1 MVPSLFFIFLTAPYQ
16 PYNRHRIRY
25 QERNRKR
32 HRRKYRKQQ
41 QNQQN
46 FRHRSGCDGTCR
58 NMFSCMFSGKKVDW
72 DNHGT
77 CPGMMDTCCTK
88 WDPSRRPKKYIKSG
102 RSLGPFPQVQVT
114 SIFVQKILLNKPN
127 LWVRFGWLGSQV
139 LKMGWVG
146 LQGQKHRVKSGW
158 IGWVYFGQT
167 RPS

>member
-1 MVPSLFFIFLTAPYQ
+1 MKNFKTILQSSKFSDFFTA

-32 HRRKYRKQQ
+32 HRRKYRKQH

-114 SIFVQKILLNKPN
+114 SIFVQKKFTFSEPN
-127 LWVRFGWLGSQV
+127 LWVRFERLGSQV
-139 LKMGWVG
+139 QKMG
-146 LQGQKHRVKSGW
+146 
-158 IGWVYFGQT
+158 
-167 RPS
+167 

>member
-1 MVPSLFFIFLTAPYQ
+1 MTRHDFFTA

-32 HRRKYRKQQ
+32 HRRKYRKQH

-102 RSLGPFPQVQVT
+102 RSLGPFPQVQVM
-114 SIFVQKILLNKPN
+114 SIFVQIY
-127 LWVRFGWLGSQV
+127 GS
-139 LKMGWVG
+139 G
-146 LQGQKHRVKSGW
+146 LHIFGQKTGVGREVVVFLENLPRMVQSY
-158 IGWVYFGQT
+158 ILF
-167 RPS
+167 